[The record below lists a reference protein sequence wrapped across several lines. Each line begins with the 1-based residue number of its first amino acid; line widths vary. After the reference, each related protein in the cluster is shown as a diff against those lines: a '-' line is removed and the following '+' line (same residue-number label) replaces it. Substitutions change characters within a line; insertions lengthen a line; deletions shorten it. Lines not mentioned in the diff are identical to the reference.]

1 MLVVCF
7 SKLSFSIPILCCH
20 LCYMQATGVISD
32 GESSRVRNSLTSCKF
47 SDPVVMQH
55 GRV

>member
-47 SDPVVMQH
+47 SDPVVVQH